1 MSSIR
6 NKPRQQKQRLVLSTA
21 VAAVLGAGAMSANA
35 EQVSATVEH
44 NCPLPLIGEQTLTSE
59 ITTEL
64 PAELEVG
71 EETGPIELDV
81 VTTLPA
87 DAQSGLSLAGGDTLE
102 GTAEAENTINL
113 PNRDQALN
121 ATLEIPQ
128 QNIPSESGAFT
139 VNSSGTV
146 ASQSFTEDDV
156 GDAQVV
162 VGDLILNQQ
171 VRDSSGNLVGDPVGE
186 FTADCTI
193 TSTDNVLQEFT
204 IVGGDDPV
212 EDPANIEVEPQQLDY
227 GETEP
232 GAPLEDRT
240 QSVAVNNTGDLDLGI
255 NNVTIQGNDA
265 DAFTQTNDCTSVA
278 GGQSCGV
285 DVTYTPDAT
294 LDRDQTATLVIEST
308 DQDTARVEVPLSG
321 TPIEG
326 PQPELTVDP
335 ESLTFGPINETDA
348 TGVVTKEVV
357 IGNTGNASLNV
368 TGVQVSGDNVFAQ
381 TNNCSTVAS
390 DASCSISVEFNAG
403 SASIGEYAGT
413 LSIANNDEDREVPLS
428 ASIVED
434 DPTGVKVNYDLV
446 GDTIVSAS
454 DALVELTGEIM
465 SNVNLSTGEVKAD
478 LALDPTTTE
487 FEIIKLF
494 TSIKGRADIEFE
506 PVGETTGTLENGQL
520 TTTSRLNI
528 KVPEANVVIWGHEL
542 KIGGGTSCQTKEPAE
557 ITLQNQGETF
567 QPLDGG
573 VVEGI
578 YDLPEL
584 ENCGLLTGVLNK
596 FMSGPDNPIELELTP
611 QKND

>member
-1 MSSIR
+1 MSSIK
-6 NKPRQQKQRLVLSTA
+6 NKSRQQKQRLVLSTA
-21 VAAVLGAGAMSANA
+21 VAAVLGVGATGASA

-71 EETGPIELDV
+71 EETGPIELNV

-121 ATLEIPQ
+121 ATLTIPQ
-128 QNIPSESGAFT
+128 QNIPSESGPFT

-146 ASQSFTEDDV
+146 PSQSFTEDDI
-156 GDAQVV
+156 GQAQVV
-162 VGDLILNQQ
+162 VGDLTLNQQ

-193 TSTDNVLQEFT
+193 TSTDNVLQEFE
-204 IVGGDDPV
+204 IVDGGGPV
-212 EDPANIEVEPQQLDY
+212 QDPANIEVDPQQLDF
-227 GETEP
+227 GETAP
-232 GAPLEDRT
+232 GDPMEDRT

-265 DAFTQTNDCTSVA
+265 GAFNQTNDCTTVA

-294 LDRDQTATLVIEST
+294 LDRDQTATLVIDST
-308 DQDTARVEVPLSG
+308 DQDTAQVEVPLTG
-321 TPIEG
+321 TPIPE
-326 PQPELTVDP
+326 PQPEVTVDP
-335 ESLTFGPINETDA
+335 ESITFGPINENEA
-348 TGVVTKEVV
+348 SGVVTQEVV
-357 IGNTGNASLNV
+357 VGNTGNASLNI

-403 SASIGEYAGT
+403 SAGIGEYSGT
-413 LSIANNDEDREVPLS
+413 LSINNNDEDRQVPVS
-428 ASIVED
+428 ASIVEVD
-434 DPTGVKVNYDLV
+434 EGVKVDYDLV
-446 GDTIVSAS
+446 GSTIVSAS
-454 DALVELTGEIM
+454 DALVELTGQIM
-465 SNVNLSTGEVKAD
+465 STVDLGSGDVTAD

-520 TTTSRLNI
+520 TTTSKLNI

-542 KIGGGTSCQTKEPAE
+542 RIGGGTECQTREPAE
-557 ITLQNQGETF
+557 ITLQNQGDNF

-573 VVEGI
+573 VVEGV

-584 ENCGLLTGVLNK
+584 EHCGLLTGVLNK
-596 FMSGPDNPIELELTP
+596 FMSGPDNPIELELNP
-611 QKND
+611 QNNE